1 MVHLIVQLSKYIM
14 IILFLIYTFFM
25 LSFIQVS
32 RQAEKAEAY
41 IYLQRFYIVSDS
53 FMMVF
58 WCLFVTTMDTKINR
72 LFI

>member
-14 IILFLIYTFFM
+14 IILFSYILFM

-41 IYLQRFYIVSDS
+41 I
-53 FMMVF
+53 
-58 WCLFVTTMDTKINR
+58 
-72 LFI
+72 